1 MTVYILSGLLLVVL
15 ILLYII
21 FNLYRKVL
29 VYEDW
34 TIETLN
40 ELNSTVEKWKEVDS
54 KQLFEKD
61 DEVGVIFD
69 ELNLTIKNLEKRL
82 DN

>member
-1 MTVYILSGLLLVVL
+1 MTVYIFSGLVLVVL

-21 FNLYRKVL
+21 FNLYRKVSL
-29 VYEDW
+29 YEEW

-40 ELNSTVEKWKEVDS
+40 ELNSTVETWKELDS

-69 ELNLTIKNLEKRL
+69 ELNITIKNLEKRL